1 MSAPP
6 PIGLRWALKRSFLEY
21 ISRAPDGRGTIGA
34 GATVTSLNEIVFEPD
49 RRDLPTSPAA
59 ATFHAFR
66 GAVTFSAHFGMLVVR
81 IADPWVTIDGDLG
94 DLTVLDPWQQTE
106 GSARL
111 RLASF
116 EIDDHRITDGLEH
129 WTAAIVR
136 LASEGCA
143 LFNDVYEAGV
153 LLEPLTIILPTRS
166 ASD

>member
-1 MSAPP
+1 MSTLP
-6 PIGLRWALKRSFLEY
+6 PIGLRWAVKRSFLDY
-21 ISRAPDGRGTIGA
+21 VSRAPGGKGTIGA

-49 RRDLPTSPAA
+49 PSDLPMPPAEG
-59 ATFHAFR
+59 TFRAFR
-66 GAVTFSAHFGMLVVR
+66 GRVTFSAHFGMLVVR

-116 EIDDHRITDGLEH
+116 DHRITDGLEH